1 MPACFS
7 SISTERLEPKTI
19 AHLGQPSLDSR
30 AGMRFTLA
38 SLGLDRAQFLGVD
51 WLLEHVK
58 GVAHSHIRADEVVE
72 TEPPH
77 VAFDLEHGGLEQA
90 LSSGVLPARFFGPAK
105 TGSKRVKQ
113 TIPAGEHDAIMF
125 DSRTPAGQ
133 TPAPGDTLRTGR
145 SRTAGRPVA
154 RRPHVVITPLGWS
167 DAHHAVPG
175 LGSFAPQGSWQLQAA
190 QWRRCRPVSA
200 QRPPECSAGQLPPV
214 ATRWLGLG

>member
-1 MPACFS
+1 
-7 SISTERLEPKTI
+7 
-19 AHLGQPSLDSR
+19 
-30 AGMRFTLA
+30 MRFTLV

-58 GVAHSHIRADEVVE
+58 GVAHAHIRADEVVE

-133 TPAPGDTLRTGR
+133 TPTRQCPSSAP
-145 SRTAGRPVA
+145 SP
-154 RRPHVVITPLGWS
+154 
-167 DAHHAVPG
+167 
-175 LGSFAPQGSWQLQAA
+175 PQGSWQLQAP
-190 QWRRCRPVSA
+190 QWRGRPVSA
-200 QRPPECSAGQLPPV
+200 QRLPQCSSPLPPV
-214 ATRWLGLG
+214 ATRRSTQSTSDRS

>member
-1 MPACFS
+1 
-7 SISTERLEPKTI
+7 
-19 AHLGQPSLDSR
+19 
-30 AGMRFTLA
+30 MRFTLVR
-38 SLGLDRAQFLGVD
+38 LGLDRAQFLGVD

-133 TPAPGDTLRTGR
+133 TRTGQCPSSDPRVRFYHPLLVRKRPRWPGGGNPRVNARARTLRLLRAPGS
-145 SRTAGRPVA
+145 SRLPSGGGAGP
-154 RRPHVVITPLGWS
+154 
-167 DAHHAVPG
+167 
-175 LGSFAPQGSWQLQAA
+175 
-190 QWRRCRPVSA
+190 
-200 QRPPECSAGQLPPV
+200 
-214 ATRWLGLG
+214 

>member
-7 SISTERLEPKTI
+7 SISIERLEPKTI

-30 AGMRFTLA
+30 AGMRFTRA

-58 GVAHSHIRADEVVE
+58 GVAHAHIRADEVVE

-125 DSRTPAGQ
+125 DSRA
-133 TPAPGDTLRTGR
+133 DE
-145 SRTAGRPVA
+145 VY
-154 RRPHVVITPLGWS
+154 
-167 DAHHAVPG
+167 
-175 LGSFAPQGSWQLQAA
+175 
-190 QWRRCRPVSA
+190 
-200 QRPPECSAGQLPPV
+200 
-214 ATRWLGLG
+214 

>member
-133 TPAPGDTLRTGR
+133 TPAPGDNLRTGR

-154 RRPHVVITPLGWS
+154 RRPHVVITPW
-167 DAHHAVPG
+167 
-175 LGSFAPQGSWQLQAA
+175 
-190 QWRRCRPVSA
+190 
-200 QRPPECSAGQLPPV
+200 AGQTPTGSARARIHRLLRAPGSSRLPSGEAGP
-214 ATRWLGLG
+214 